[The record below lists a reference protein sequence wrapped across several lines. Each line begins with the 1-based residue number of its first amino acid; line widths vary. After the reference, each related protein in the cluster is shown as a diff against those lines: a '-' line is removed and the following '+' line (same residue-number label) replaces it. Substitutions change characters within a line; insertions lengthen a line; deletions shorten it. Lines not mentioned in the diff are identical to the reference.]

1 MVKNKMK
8 TKTIIIAEIGVN
20 HNGSLKLA
28 KKLIDKAKSVGATFA
43 KFQVYSIDE
52 IAHEKSSKADYQNK
66 ALGKKIS
73 QLEMLKKLNLTHK
86 QHHELFVYAKK
97 KKINYMASGF

>member
-1 MVKNKMK
+1 MIKQN
-8 TKTIIIAEIGVN
+8 
-20 HNGSLKLA
+20 L
-28 KKLIDKAKSVGATFA
+28 VGATFA

-86 QHHELFVYAKK
+86 QHHQKLFIYAKK
-97 KKINYMASGF
+97 KKYKLYG